1 MLPDNL
7 ADTTFTGPG
16 SQVMR
21 QGSMSKTKKI
31 ILASA
36 SPRRK
41 EILEKTGLQFIV
53 DAGDYEEDPSLRM
66 PARRLARYLS
76 CEKAKAVAEKYKN
89 AIIIAADT
97 IISLDDKVF
106 GKPHTNS
113 EAIKMLNILNG
124 RDHDVI
130 TGFTIMDSREGQSVS
145 RSVVTKVYFRKMT
158 IREIEAYVRTGDPL
172 DKAGAYAIQGIGAAI
187 LKKIEG
193 DYNNVVGLP
202 INALMKALRKFG
214 VYR

>member
-1 MLPDNL
+1 MY
-7 ADTTFTGPG
+7 
-16 SQVMR
+16 
-21 QGSMSKTKKI
+21 KTKKI

-41 EILEKTGLQFIV
+41 ELLEKAGLKFAV
-53 DAGDYEEDPSLRM
+53 DASDYEEDLSLKM

-76 CEKAKAVAEKYKN
+76 CEKAKAVAEKYMN

-124 RDHDVI
+124 WAHDVI
-130 TGFTIMDSREGQSVS
+130 TGFTIMDTGEGKSVS

-158 IREIEAYVRTGDPL
+158 MREIEAYVRTGEPL
-172 DKAGAYAIQGIGAAI
+172 DKAGAYAIQGIGAAM
-187 LKKIEG
+187 LKKMEG

-202 INALMKALRKFG
+202 VDAVMKELRKL
-214 VYR
+214 VVNN

>member
-1 MLPDNL
+1 
-7 ADTTFTGPG
+7 
-16 SQVMR
+16 
-21 QGSMSKTKKI
+21 
-31 ILASA
+31 
-36 SPRRK
+36 
-41 EILEKTGLQFIV
+41 
-53 DAGDYEEDPSLRM
+53 M

-124 RDHDVI
+124 WAHDVI
-130 TGFTIMDSREGQSVS
+130 TGFTIMDTGEGKSVS

-158 IREIEAYVRTGDPL
+158 MREIEAYVRTGEPL
-172 DKAGAYAIQGIGAAI
+172 DKAGAYAIQGIGAAM

-202 INALMKALRKFG
+202 VDAVMKELRKL
-214 VYR
+214 VVNN

>member
-1 MLPDNL
+1 MLER
-7 ADTTFTGPG
+7 A
-16 SQVMR
+16 
-21 QGSMSKTKKI
+21 
-31 ILASA
+31 
-36 SPRRK
+36 
-41 EILEKTGLQFIV
+41 GLKFVV
-53 DAGDYEEDPSLRM
+53 DASDYEEDLSLKM

-130 TGFTIMDSREGQSVS
+130 TGFTIMDTGEVKSVS
-145 RSVVTKVYFRKMT
+145 RSVVTKVCFRKMT
-158 IREIEAYVRTGDPL
+158 IREIEAYVRTGEPL
-172 DKAGAYAIQGIGAAI
+172 DKAGAYAIQGIGAAM

-202 INALMKALRKFG
+202 VDAVMKELRKL
-214 VYR
+214 VVNN

>member
-1 MLPDNL
+1 M
-7 ADTTFTGPG
+7 DTTFTGPG
-16 SQVMR
+16 HQVMR
-21 QGSMSKTKKI
+21 QGSMYKTKKI

-53 DAGDYEEDPSLRM
+53 DAGDYEEDLSLEM

-76 CEKAKAVAEKYKN
+76 CEKAKAVAAKYKN

-130 TGFTIMDSREGQSVS
+130 TGFTIMDTGEGQSVS

-158 IREIEAYVRTGDPL
+158 IREIEAYVRTGEPL

-187 LKKIEG
+187 VKKIEG

-202 INALMKALRKFG
+202 VDAVMKELRKL
-214 VYR
+214 VVNN

>member
-1 MLPDNL
+1 MY
-7 ADTTFTGPG
+7 
-16 SQVMR
+16 
-21 QGSMSKTKKI
+21 KTKKI

-53 DAGDYEEDPSLRM
+53 DAGDYEEDLSLRM

-130 TGFTIMDSREGQSVS
+130 TGFTIMDTGEGQSVS

-158 IREIEAYVRTGDPL
+158 IREIEAYVRTGEPL

-187 LKKIEG
+187 VKKIEG

>member
-1 MLPDNL
+1 MY
-7 ADTTFTGPG
+7 
-16 SQVMR
+16 
-21 QGSMSKTKKI
+21 KTKKI

-53 DAGDYEEDPSLRM
+53 DAGDYEEDLSLRM

-106 GKPHTNS
+106 GKPHTDS

-124 RDHDVI
+124 KAHDVI
-130 TGFTIMDSREGQSVS
+130 TAFTIIDTGERQRMS

-158 IREIEAYVRTGDPL
+158 MREIEEYVRTGEPL
-172 DKAGAYAIQGIGAAI
+172 DKAGAYAIQGLGAAI
-187 LKKIEG
+187 VKKIEG

-202 INALMKALRKFG
+202 ISALMKVLRKFG
-214 VYR
+214 VYK

>member
-1 MLPDNL
+1 
-7 ADTTFTGPG
+7 
-16 SQVMR
+16 
-21 QGSMSKTKKI
+21 MSKTKKI

-53 DAGDYEEDPSLRM
+53 DAGDYEEDLSLRM

-130 TGFTIMDSREGQSVS
+130 TGFTIMDTGEGQSVS

-158 IREIEAYVRTGDPL
+158 IREIEAYVRTGEPL

-187 LKKIEG
+187 VKKIEG

>member
-1 MLPDNL
+1 MY
-7 ADTTFTGPG
+7 
-16 SQVMR
+16 
-21 QGSMSKTKKI
+21 KTKKI

-53 DAGDYEEDPSLRM
+53 DAGDYEEDLSLRM

-130 TGFTIMDSREGQSVS
+130 TGFTIMDTGEGQSVS

-158 IREIEAYVRTGDPL
+158 IREIEAYVRTGEPL

-187 LKKIEG
+187 VKKIEG

-202 INALMKALRKFG
+202 VDALSRALRKFG
-214 VYR
+214 VYN